1 MIGQSERPET
11 IIVPVSSLGDVSEVR
26 KQILQNTLTDELKKH
41 FRIVSQEKYEQV
53 LEQVFEELE
62 YEECSE
68 DTCIMRLQEIL
79 QVENMFNLQV
89 LGENKDT
96 QLNLTWRTLDEKK
109 NETDV
114 CLGCGTFQLND
125 KVKGLVEKLVGEKRV
140 EVVVQKKQIVVVKKK
155 PIIVERPNVVVEK
168 LENEMD
174 GVKTDVKVEPTIEI
188 EQKLIQKPKEVEKT
202 IYEPLNIRVRGLYG
216 SVQSGETSV
225 TNLSYLVIWNKFG
238 FGQTQ
243 LTYKTKSSSG
253 DEFDVSNSTLDFSY
267 TIMEEWNVTIGVG
280 FVSQGQ
286 GSITSSNKEYTS
298 TDVSGNGLFIIGGF
312 DLDKL
317 EITGGLRRNSFEFKG
332 FNSGSTNHS
341 VSGIQLIFGVG
352 WSF

>member
-1 MIGQSERPET
+1 MRHILIIFSFLLLLSSPLFGQSERPET
-11 IIVPVSSLGDVSEVR
+11 IIIPVSGIGDVSNTR
-26 KQILQNTLTDELKKH
+26 KLILGNTLIESLSQY
-41 FRIVSQEKYEQV
+41 FRLVPQDKFEEVQEK
-53 LEQVFEELE
+53 VFEELD
-62 YEECSE
+62 YEECTE
-68 DTCIMRLQEIL
+68 DQCIVRIQEML
-79 QVENMFNLQV
+79 QVENVFHLQV
-89 LGENKDT
+89 IGEGKDT
-96 QLNLTWRTLDEKK
+96 QMSLKWVGLYDKRVK
-109 NETDV
+109 TDY
-114 CLGCGTFQLND
+114 CENCGTKELNQ
-125 KVKGLVEKLVGEKRV
+125 KVNGLVESLV
-140 EVVVQKKQIVVVKKK
+140 
-155 PIIVERPNVVVEK
+155 
-168 LENEMD
+168 NEMD

-188 EQKLIQKPKEVEKT
+188 ERKVIQKPKEVEKT
-202 IYEPLNIRVRGLYG
+202 ISEPLNIRIRGLYG

-332 FNSGSTNHS
+332 FKSDSTNHS